1 MLNLVQIQDKLKDM
15 PTRAIMAYAN
25 GQNPMVPPYLALGEL
40 NRRKQMEQSVIGEQ
54 AQAQGEPPT
63 IKQATEE
70 QLGLMNLQKQRA
82 MQAQQNMGQAM
93 ANSPAPVPAGV
104 GEAPVQMAGGGLA
117 RLPVRNIHRQAYA
130 GGGIVAFAD
139 NQDQPVSEDM
149 PSTESNEELEKIRA
163 RTEAIK
169 RGLAELTKG
178 ENWDPVRKIAGIGA
192 GARELWN
199 KITSEPAESQ
209 AEKFRSYSSRPEQ
222 AASPKQE
229 VSSIKTASQREKE
242 AEDKGLADFD
252 KALALFEQER
262 ADKVAQ
268 EKPTTKVASTST
280 PTARTVTS
288 TQKQP
293 AAAPLTGVEKYEAEL
308 KKRGLDAMPEAGK
321 GLEALRK
328 QTELYDKPVYKDW
341 TEGLLGTVQDIRS
354 GQAIGT
360 SRSRQEKEN
369 KQALA
374 DLNLKIATAE
384 DLKVKSD
391 YEFKRGNFDK
401 AVEYDRQAQKL
412 ANEAMTARAH
422 LISASKPSE
431 FQQKIDLYTKN
442 PKLYS
447 ELFPKENPLV
457 IAAAKEYFDKEIIYK
472 KDYPTVQ
479 DFLAAKGLSASG
491 QSSAPAAMPKEGD
504 VAKSKSGKDI
514 VFRNGNWEYK

>member
-40 NRRKQMEQSVIGEQ
+40 NRRKQMEQSAMGEQ
-54 AQAQGEPPT
+54 AKMQGEPPT

-70 QLGLMNLQKQRA
+70 QLGLMNLQKQKA
-82 MQAQQNMGQAM
+82 MMAQQNMGQAM
-93 ANSPAPVPAGV
+93 ANAPSPVPAGI
-104 GEAPVQMAGGGLA
+104 GEEPVQMAGGGLA

-139 NQDQPVSEDM
+139 NQDQPVDENM

-192 GARELWN
+192 GARDLWN
-199 KITSEPAESQ
+199 KIISEPSESQ

-242 AEDKGLADFD
+242 AEDRGLADFD
-252 KALALFEQER
+252 RALALFEQER
-262 ADKVAQ
+262 ADKVAK
-268 EKPTTKVASTST
+268 EKPTTTVASTST

-288 TQKQP
+288 TQKQSVS
-293 AAAPLTGVEKYEAEL
+293 APLTGIEKYEEDL
-308 KKRGLDAMPEAGK
+308 RKRNLDVMPESNKAI
-321 GLEALRK
+321 EALR
-328 QTELYDKPVYKDW
+328 QSRELYTREPDW
-341 TEGLLGTVQDIRS
+341 IEGLTKAVQDMKA
-354 GQAIGT
+354 GQAVGST
-360 SRSRQEKEN
+360 RMREEKEN
-369 KQALA
+369 RQALA
-374 DLNLKIATAE
+374 DLNLKIAAAE

-401 AVEYDRQAQKL
+401 AVEYERKAQEL
-412 ANEAMTARAH
+412 ANQAMTARAH

-431 FQQKIDLYTKN
+431 FQQKIELYTKN

-457 IAAAKEYFDKEIIYK
+457 VAAAKEYFDKEILYK

-479 DFLAAKGLSASG
+479 DFLAAKGLT
-491 QSSAPAAMPKEGD
+491 SSTQAGTPPAMPKEGD

-514 VFRNGNWEYK
+514 VFRGGNWEYK